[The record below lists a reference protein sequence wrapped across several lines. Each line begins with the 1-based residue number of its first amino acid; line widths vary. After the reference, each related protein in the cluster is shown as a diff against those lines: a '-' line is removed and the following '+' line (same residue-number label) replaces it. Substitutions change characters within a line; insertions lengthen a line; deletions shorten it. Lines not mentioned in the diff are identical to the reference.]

1 MSREAIA
8 VRRSP
13 LEGVTPLIG
22 PDLSLTDL
30 GPLDKVVARGIGS
43 LGTSGRV
50 VEAGDTATWQLS
62 DDEAIVV
69 SPPGSSRVPSDARSA
84 VDVSSGFAA
93 LRVVGT
99 RARAVLAEACPVDLS
114 EAAVP
119 DRGIVQANVA
129 NVRVLLA
136 RMDLD
141 GEPAFRLLVARDEA
155 RYLWDALSEL
165 GGLGSGGHA

>member
-1 MSREAIA
+1 
-8 VRRSP
+8 
-13 LEGVTPLIG
+13 
-22 PDLSLTDL
+22 
-30 GPLDKVVARGIGS
+30 
-43 LGTSGRV
+43 
-50 VEAGDTATWQLS
+50 
-62 DDEAIVV
+62 
-69 SPPGSSRVPSDARSA
+69 
-84 VDVSSGFAA
+84 VSSGFAA

-114 EAAVP
+114 EAAVH

-141 GEPAFRLLVARDEA
+141 GEPAFTLLVARDEA